1 MKSSMSSPAVNTP
14 EPPVMIMQRM
24 SGLFC
29 AVSIARLISR
39 YMSCVIAFFLLGR
52 RRVITRVPRSS
63 VTMMLPFGMKE
74 PLRSPRHLHWLDS
87 RNVSLHH
94 LGGVPM
100 RWLDLLDTE
109 FA

>member
-1 MKSSMSSPAVNTP
+1 MAPSDSVSGRDVSACMKSSMSSPAVNTP

-63 VTMMLPFGMKE
+63 LTTILPFGMRG
-74 PLRSPRHLHWLDS
+74 PCGRR
-87 RNVSLHH
+87 
-94 LGGVPM
+94 
-100 RWLDLLDTE
+100 DTDIG
-109 FA
+109 